1 MKLIHPCEQ
10 TTTGGERKMM
20 LRAVIVDDEQPAID
34 LLRILLED
42 TGSVQCVGEYCK
54 PSEAAN
60 NIAVLKPDIVFL
72 DVQMPGIS
80 GVELAGYILDQSIDT
95 NIVFV
100 TAYSE
105 YAVQAFELNAV
116 DYLLKPAL
124 PNNVA
129 RAVERVLK
137 LKRLSLNSSPNSNGE
152 LAGAQI
158 HCFGKLEVRQSP
170 EGSLIKW
177 RTAKV
182 EELFAF
188 LLYHCEII
196 VPKGKIIDSL
206 WPESEPEIADT
217 NLHTSVYKMKKI
229 IKENGLDISVKFI
242 NGGYVM
248 QLGPDVNYDVISFN
262 GFVAKDTT
270 LTQDSVSEFEKMAEL
285 YQGGYLG
292 SKGYLWSM
300 AERARLERY
309 YAELAKQLARY
320 YVGLAQFVKAEQI
333 LLRSIGYQ
341 PYDEDAYEQLLKVC
355 SLHGDRHAIIK
366 YYEGIQDTLQRELG
380 IEPRPSLKRLYESIM
395 NSL

>member
-1 MKLIHPCEQ
+1 
-10 TTTGGERKMM
+10 MM

-34 LLRILLED
+34 LLKILLEG
-42 TGSVQCVGEYCK
+42 TGKVQCVGEYCK
-54 PSEAAN
+54 PSEAAKH
-60 NIAVLKPDIVFL
+60 IDVLKPDIIFL

-80 GVELAGYILDQSIDT
+80 GMELAGYILEQLIDA

-105 YAVQAFELNAV
+105 YAVQAFEKNAV

-124 PNNVA
+124 PENVE
-129 RAVERVLK
+129 RAVARVLK
-137 LKRLSLNSSPNSNGE
+137 LKRLSLNSSPENYRANGSTQM
-152 LAGAQI
+152 L
-158 HCFGKLEVRQSP
+158 CFGKFEVRQS
-170 EGSLIKW
+170 EGNVIKW

-196 VPKGKIIDSL
+196 VPKGKIIESL
-206 WPESEPEIADT
+206 WPENEPDIADT

-229 IKENGLDISVKFI
+229 IKENRLDLSVKFI

-248 QLGPDVNYDVISFN
+248 QLGSTVNYDVFIFNSFI
-262 GFVAKDTT
+262 AKDTPLNAET
-270 LTQDSVSEFEKMAEL
+270 VSEFERMAEL

-292 SKGYLWSM
+292 GKGYLWSI

-309 YAELAKQLARY
+309 FAELAKQLARY
-320 YVGLAQFVKAEQI
+320 YIGLASYIKAEQI

-355 SLHGDRHAIIK
+355 SLQGDRHSVTK
-366 YYEGIQDTLQRELG
+366 YYEGIQSSLQSELG
-380 IEPRPSLKRLYESIM
+380 IEPRPSLKRLYENIM
-395 NSL
+395 NYF